1 MGNGGAEEEE
11 GLLTRRRRRRRKG
24 DEEEEEEEESLF
36 KANGRSERGGPG
48 ARPRNPGV
56 EDLRSRRSLCVG
68 TQGARWRPVMRPLLF
83 RLGKHSMKCIY
94 RSFGPH
100 GDRLSGD
107 RVPAA
112 RPWPVDT
119 PATHTHTCCFS
130 ARATTYVVCKRA
142 ARASRSSATLLYSS
156 HTTLAEGRVSRHGR
170 AADGARIRDG
180 YTLSILAVA
189 RMCLPGL

>member
-112 RPWPVDT
+112 RPWPEDT

-142 ARASRSSATLLYSS
+142 ARASSRARPYSTARTRHSPRAEYRGTAGRPTVPEYEMATRSRS
-156 HTTLAEGRVSRHGR
+156 
-170 AADGARIRDG
+170 
-180 YTLSILAVA
+180 
-189 RMCLPGL
+189 